1 MAYAP
6 TACAGIDSGARTG
19 SEGWAH
25 RPLRDS
31 IRSYVSP
38 RMLPKARL
46 APVLILLLALAGDFP
61 ARAQPAEPDLA
72 GTWSGQAV
80 LTNDWPGFTC
90 RYEGAE
96 SPPAVQLE
104 LTKDGGQWTGS
115 VAIDV
120 APAEGS
126 GCPPLRKRYAISAIH
141 AGDGSV
147 SFTDSGGNEWNLAL
161 RHGEGLLKG
170 LMAWKTG
177 DESLASGFKATSGAT
192 PLTRLSG
199 EVKLQRAEGDSQ
211 APTEGPKKK
220 VTAGQR
226 VGHIGAILAAN
237 VVAGGVL
244 YGVNKAGKS
253 TTGGGAVTCSPRN
266 CVITAVG
273 QPCDCPQGNIVS
285 GAPCGSTTS
294 GVALLG
300 VCDGTSL
307 PCQSGFSCNRGFC
320 EDRSGACPF

>member
-1 MAYAP
+1 
-6 TACAGIDSGARTG
+6 
-19 SEGWAH
+19 
-25 RPLRDS
+25 
-31 IRSYVSP
+31 
-38 RMLPKARL
+38 MLPKARL
-46 APVLILLLALAGDFP
+46 APVLILLLALP
-61 ARAQPAEPDLA
+61 ADLPLHAQAAEPDLA

-80 LTNDWPGFTC
+80 LTNDWPGFPC
-90 RYEGAE
+90 RYEGAL

-104 LTKDGGQWTGS
+104 LTRDGGQWTGS

-126 GCPPLRKRYAISAIH
+126 GCPPLRKRYAIPGVH
-141 AGDGSV
+141 AGEGSV

-177 DESLASGFKATSGAT
+177 DESLANGFKAPSGAT

-199 EVKLQRAEGDSQ
+199 EIKLQRAAADNP
-211 APTEGPKKK
+211 APAEGPTRK

-226 VGHIGAILAAN
+226 VGQIGAILAAN
-237 VVAGGVL
+237 AVAAGVL

-253 TTGGGAVTCSPRN
+253 TTSGAVTCSPRD
-266 CVITAVG
+266 CVITAPG
-273 QPCDCPQGNIVS
+273 EPCLCNNNVVT
-285 GAPCGSTTS
+285 GASCGTTAS
-294 GVALLG
+294 GVPLLG
-300 VCDGTSL
+300 VCNGTTL

-320 EDRSGACPF
+320 EDRSGVCPY

>member
-1 MAYAP
+1 MLSA
-6 TACAGIDSGARTG
+6 I
-19 SEGWAH
+19 H
-25 RPLRDS
+25 PLL
-31 IRSYVSP
+31 VAA
-38 RMLPKARL
+38 L
-46 APVLILLLALAGDFP
+46 VLGLVGDTP
-61 ARAQPAEPDLA
+61 LRAQPAEPDLA
-72 GTWSGQAV
+72 GTWNGPAV
-80 LTNDWPGFTC
+80 LMNDWPGFTC
-90 RYEGAE
+90 HYEGAE

-104 LTKDGGQWTGS
+104 LAKDGGQWTGS

-126 GCPPLRKRYAISAIH
+126 GCPPLRKRYAIPAVH
-141 AGDGSV
+141 AEEGSV

-177 DESLASGFKATSGAT
+177 DESLASGFKAPSGAT

-199 EVKLQRAEGDSQ
+199 EVKLQRAPGDR
-211 APTEGPKKK
+211 PVPG
-220 VTAGQR
+220 
-226 VGHIGAILAAN
+226 N
-237 VVAGGVL
+237 
-244 YGVNKAGKS
+244 N
-253 TTGGGAVTCSPRN
+253 N
-266 CVITAVG
+266 IT
-273 QPCDCPQGNIVS
+273 S
-285 GAPCGSTTS
+285 GASCGTTPS

>member
-1 MAYAP
+1 M
-6 TACAGIDSGARTG
+6 
-19 SEGWAH
+19 
-25 RPLRDS
+25 
-31 IRSYVSP
+31 IRSAVRP
-38 RMLPKARL
+38 RSLMLSAIHPLLVAAL
-46 APVLILLLALAGDFP
+46 VLGLVGDTP
-61 ARAQPAEPDLA
+61 LRAQPAEPDLA
-72 GTWSGQAV
+72 GTWNGPAV
-80 LTNDWPGFTC
+80 LMNDWPGFTC
-90 RYEGAE
+90 HYEGAD

-126 GCPPLRKRYAISAIH
+126 GCPPLRKRYAIPAVH
-141 AGDGSV
+141 AEEGSV

-177 DESLASGFKATSGAT
+177 DESLASGFKAPSGAT

-199 EVKLQRAEGDSQ
+199 EVKLQRAPGDRPVP
-211 APTEGPKKK
+211 AEGPKKK

-226 VGHIGAILAAN
+226 VGQIGAILSAN
-237 VVAGGVL
+237 VVAAGAL

-273 QPCDCPQGNIVS
+273 EPCLCNNNITS
-285 GAPCGSTTS
+285 GASCGTTPS